1 MNQKTAKLIRKQV
14 AATHGI
20 EKTNPQF
27 KKIVNLVKKELLS
40 TPSNQRQE
48 FKKSGI

>member
-27 KKIVNLVKKELLS
+27 KKIVNLVKKEY
-40 TPSNQRQE
+40 TEAPSNKRAQ
-48 FKKSGI
+48 FKKTGI